1 MLRLVRT
8 KVTGYMQWL
17 QETKRRNVNN
27 LNNVKREASIHFR
40 EKTEYVKEKLRNMKL
55 TVRQKSQGF
64 V

>member
-1 MLRLVRT
+1 
-8 KVTGYMQWL
+8 MQWL